1 MEARLAVAG
10 VSMATI
16 IALVFAF
23 GHSDRV
29 SKPMNINGDIVGMDG
44 ETPAAYQQ
52 RARATLETA
61 DTPAFALITFTE
73 PLSAAEAARILEPL
87 PRVNARVTDTIV
99 VPLPEPVAGATR
111 ADVFGSDSI
120 PGVVAYAPGDALRK
134 VAQNERV
141 FAIEVL
147 PADAAWG
154 RFGIR
159 PVHVS

>member
-61 DTPAFALITFTE
+61 DTPAFALITFTD

-87 PRVNARVTDTIV
+87 PRVNARVTETIV

-120 PGVVAYAPGDALRK
+120 PGVVAYA
-134 VAQNERV
+134 
-141 FAIEVL
+141 
-147 PADAAWG
+147 
-154 RFGIR
+154 
-159 PVHVS
+159 